1 MIIFGGCF
9 MADELVMKEDL
20 FQLAAETEQY
30 SFRLSFNIDK
40 RKSMIREKKKE
51 LDQRMLGVLSINHF
65 DVPLL
70 FASEEIWKQSKE
82 QARKKFENFSENRL
96 INGFYF
102 QELMRTYVENN
113 IKLINEDW
121 YEEII
126 KRRHMD

>member
-82 QARKKFENFSENRL
+82 QAREKFENFSENRL

>member
-9 MADELVMKEDL
+9 MADKLAMKEDL
-20 FQLAAETEQY
+20 FQLAAETERY

-40 RKSMIREKKKE
+40 RKSMIQEKKKE

-65 DVPLL
+65 DVPSL
-70 FASEEIWKQSKE
+70 FASEEIWEQSKE
-82 QARKKFENFSENRL
+82 QARGKFDNFSENQL

-102 QELMRTYVENN
+102 QELMHTYVEKN

-121 YEEII
+121 YEEMI
-126 KRRHMD
+126 KRRRMD